1 MKVILNKVFPFGR
14 KMLAINLFGIVL
26 AKRPLTRIEAHHEY
40 IHTLQQRELLY
51 VLFYILYVGEW
62 IIRVVQTHSWFK
74 GYLAISFE
82 KEAYRNESNLDYVKT
97 RPRFAWR
104 MYL

>member
-1 MKVILNKVFPFGR
+1 MKVILNKILPIGP
-14 KMLAINLFGIVL
+14 KMLAINLFGVVL

-51 VLFYILYVGEW
+51 VGFYILYVGEW
-62 IIRVVQTHSWFK
+62 LIRLVQKHGWIK

-82 KEAYRNESNLDYVKT
+82 REAYRNETNLDYEKT

-104 MYL
+104 RYL